1 MKGISLVETLVTIG
15 IFGVIIVIVSGIV
28 LSLYK
33 TQNYSW
39 QQSLAIDEARRGV
52 RIMVKE
58 IREARYGDNG
68 AFLLEKAGDKEFVFY
83 SDIDE
88 DGDTEKVRYF
98 LGIVNSGS
106 QTQSC
111 VTLFDGGSCNVS
123 FDNFL
128 QGNLQL
134 ASVEVS
140 VEGDFG
146 WDIEYADIYADGQY
160 LGKICGSGC
169 SDCAGAWQGNTV
181 FDVTTLAQD
190 GSIQFTADASSSVD
204 DFCDWQE
211 ANHSMKANFV
221 FSWDEQ
227 VQGLDHQFKKGV
239 IDPVGQPVVYPSQNE
254 EISILS
260 YYVRNTPPIFE
271 YFDENGDKILNYPAR
286 LVDTKVVK
294 LLLVVNVNPSKAP
307 NDFELESYVQLRNI
321 K

>member
-106 QTQSC
+106 QTQ
-111 VTLFDGGSCNVS
+111 
-123 FDNFL
+123 
-128 QGNLQL
+128 
-134 ASVEVS
+134 
-140 VEGDFG
+140 
-146 WDIEYADIYADGQY
+146 I
-160 LGKICGSGC
+160 
-169 SDCAGAWQGNTV
+169 
-181 FDVTTLAQD
+181 
-190 GSIQFTADASSSVD
+190 
-204 DFCDWQE
+204 
-211 ANHSMKANFV
+211 
-221 FSWDEQ
+221 
-227 VQGLDHQFKKGV
+227 
-239 IDPVGQPVVYPSQNE
+239 
-254 EISILS
+254 
-260 YYVRNTPPIFE
+260 IF
-271 YFDENGDKILNYPAR
+271 YRGIFRWPL
-286 LVDTKVVK
+286 
-294 LLLVVNVNPSKAP
+294 
-307 NDFELESYVQLRNI
+307 
-321 K
+321 